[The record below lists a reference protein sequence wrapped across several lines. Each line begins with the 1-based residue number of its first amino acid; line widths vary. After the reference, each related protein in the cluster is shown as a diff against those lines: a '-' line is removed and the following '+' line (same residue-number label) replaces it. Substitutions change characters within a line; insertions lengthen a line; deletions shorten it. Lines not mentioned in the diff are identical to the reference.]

1 MTAMQAAI
9 VEQFGHEMTVGDYA
23 KPTPGPGQ
31 ALVKLI
37 ASGVCHTDLHA
48 LEGDWPVKPTLPLV
62 PGHEGVGIVEELG
75 EGVTNLS
82 VGQMV
87 GNAWL
92 WTACGEC
99 EHCRQGW
106 ETLCESQLNGGYS
119 TDGSFGQYM
128 LVDATYA
135 AIIPDGAD
143 PYEIA
148 PVLCA
153 GVTVYKGLKQTEVR
167 PGQWVVISGIGGLGH
182 IAVQY
187 AVAMGMRVVA
197 VDIADDK
204 LALAKKHGAEVV
216 VNAMDGDPASAVQGA
231 VGGAHGVLVTA
242 VHKDAFGQ
250 AIGMTR
256 RGGTIVFNG
265 LPPGEFP
272 APIFDV
278 VLKGLT
284 IRGSI
289 VGTRQDMVEALEFY
303 AAGKI
308 KPTYSTRP
316 LEDINAVFDEMRHG
330 KIDGRVVIEY

>member
-1 MTAMQAAI
+1 
-9 VEQFGHEMTVGDYA
+9 
-23 KPTPGPGQ
+23 
-31 ALVKLI
+31 
-37 ASGVCHTDLHA
+37 
-48 LEGDWPVKPTLPLV
+48 
-62 PGHEGVGIVEELG
+62 
-75 EGVTNLS
+75 
-82 VGQMV
+82 
-87 GNAWL
+87 
-92 WTACGEC
+92 
-99 EHCRQGW
+99 
-106 ETLCESQLNGGYS
+106 
-119 TDGSFGQYM
+119 M
-128 LVDATYA
+128 LF
-135 AIIPDGAD
+135 
-143 PYEIA
+143 
-148 PVLCA
+148 
-153 GVTVYKGLKQTEVR
+153 R
-167 PGQWVVISGIGGLGH
+167 S
-182 IAVQY
+182 
-187 AVAMGMRVVA
+187 VAMGMRVVA

-216 VNAMDGDPASAVQGA
+216 VNAMDGDPASAVQEA

-308 KPTYSTRP
+308 KPTFSKRP